1 MSSGGK
7 LRKMVSRYKEA
18 QMVEDMIREEM
29 EHSKEKEKS
38 EEYEDIP
45 VHGYYIYECRECG
58 AVYKMWLEKGLEDTV
73 QDRKYPEKH
82 KPVPF
87 GIRCK
92 CGSFDCFHSLW
103 GFEATEEY
111 DLLKKGESYFK
122 NDPKEKCGVPVLQ
135 KAYPDRHAFIRE
147 YVGK

>member
-82 KPVPF
+82 KPVIF
-87 GIRCK
+87 YGDLKLLRSMISSKRERVTLRMILKRSVEFLYCK
-92 CGSFDCFHSLW
+92 RRILIDTPL
-103 GFEATEEY
+103 
-111 DLLKKGESYFK
+111 
-122 NDPKEKCGVPVLQ
+122 
-135 KAYPDRHAFIRE
+135 
-147 YVGK
+147 YVSM

>member
-18 QMVEDMIREEM
+18 QMVEAMIREEM

-58 AVYKMWLEKGLEDTV
+58 AVYKMWLEKGLEDIV

-92 CGSFDCFHSLW
+92 CGSFDCFHILW

-111 DLLKKGESYFK
+111 DLLKKGGE
-122 NDPKEKCGVPVLQ
+122 LL
-135 KAYPDRHAFIRE
+135 
-147 YVGK
+147 

>member
-18 QMVEDMIREEM
+18 QAVEDIIREEM
-29 EHSKEKEKS
+29 EHSKEKKKS
-38 EEYEDIP
+38 EEYEDIL

-58 AVYKMWLEKGLEDTV
+58 AVYKMWLEKGLEDKV
-73 QDRKYPEKH
+73 QDKKYPEKH

-92 CGSFDCFHSLW
+92 CGSFDCFHILW
-103 GFEATEEY
+103 GFEATDEY

>member
-92 CGSFDCFHSLW
+92 CGSFDCFHILW
-103 GFEATEEY
+103 
-111 DLLKKGESYFK
+111 DLKLLRSMISSKRERVTLRMILKRSVEFLYCK
-122 NDPKEKCGVPVLQ
+122 
-135 KAYPDRHAFIRE
+135 RHILIDTPL
-147 YVGK
+147 YVSM

>member
-38 EEYEDIP
+38 EEYEDIS

-87 GIRCK
+87 GSDVNVVALTVFIFYGDLKLLRSMISSKRERVTLRMILKRSVEFLYCK
-92 CGSFDCFHSLW
+92 RRILIDTPL
-103 GFEATEEY
+103 
-111 DLLKKGESYFK
+111 
-122 NDPKEKCGVPVLQ
+122 
-135 KAYPDRHAFIRE
+135 
-147 YVGK
+147 YVSM

>member
-58 AVYKMWLEKGLEDTV
+58 AVYKMWPEKGLEDTV
-73 QDRKYPEKH
+73 QDKKYPEKH

-87 GIRCK
+87 GIRGKCVALTVFIFYGDLKLLRSMISSKRERVTLRMILKRSVEFLYCK
-92 CGSFDCFHSLW
+92 RRILIDTPL
-103 GFEATEEY
+103 
-111 DLLKKGESYFK
+111 
-122 NDPKEKCGVPVLQ
+122 
-135 KAYPDRHAFIRE
+135 
-147 YVGK
+147 YVSM

>member
-92 CGSFDCFHSLW
+92 CGSFDCFHILW

-111 DLLKKGESYFK
+111 DLLKKERVTLRMILKRSVEFLYCK
-122 NDPKEKCGVPVLQ
+122 RRILIDTPL
-135 KAYPDRHAFIRE
+135 
-147 YVGK
+147 YVSM